1 MCSVKVKKRPD
12 NPSLG
17 GLNLARRRAKL
28 KPIELVGPVAF
39 YIGLVIALGT
49 AFIDPSGW
57 LFVGLGILG
66 VIVGLLNITARET
79 GPFLLASI
87 AFIVS
92 ALGMWRLI
100 KGVEV
105 SIPGWLVHLAVNMT
119 TLVGAAAM
127 VVALRA
133 IYEAAKGR

>member
-1 MCSVKVKKRPD
+1 M
-12 NPSLG
+12 
-17 GLNLARRRAKL
+17 ARRAKP
-28 KPIELVGPVAF
+28 KPIELVGPAAF

-57 LFVGLGILG
+57 LFAGLGILG
-66 VIVGLLNITARET
+66 VIVGILNITARET

-87 AFIVS
+87 AFIVG

-100 KGVEV
+100 TAVEI
-105 SIPGWLVHLAVNMT
+105 SIPTWLVHLAVNLT
-119 TLVGAAAM
+119 TLIGAAAM

-133 IYEAAKGR
+133 VYEAAKGR